1 MTTIRIGEDSYTIEF
16 RHLTKLGKRPALRKA
31 PVKAVTTC
39 VIVVHGPDEHLK
51 LIAIDNA
58 ICSDA
63 DNFSRPRG
71 RWLAF
76 KKTLERCGALKNVAF
91 ELGSAYHL
99 CRDVAGD
106 GGRSTRQPTPITAE
120 QIHALKNAP
129 EAVEKRERRQRL
141 GRHAQ

>member
-39 VIVVHGPDEHLK
+39 VIVVRSPHGHLK

-63 DNFSRPRG
+63 DNFSRLRG

-76 KKTLERCGALKNVAF
+76 KKTLERCGALKKVAF
-91 ELGSAYHL
+91 ELEAAWRL
-99 CRDVAGD
+99 CGDLSGD
-106 GGRSTRQPTPITAE
+106 GGRSARQPTPITVE
-120 QIHALKNAP
+120 QVHALKNTP
-129 EAVEKRERRQRL
+129 EAIDKRQRRQKL
-141 GRHAQ
+141 GRYAQ